1 MCVCVCVCVCV
12 RVRVRVCVCVFGGD
26 WMVNVHEE
34 MLVCICMYVSVH
46 LWAITAVLCC
56 QQRERD
62 SEGDCERGESERE
75 GERDDSQRCL
85 WVPNSLRD
93 SVTKYYLY
101 CCRGALGTLRGW
113 RKMTWGEDKQKESR
127 SPLCGSLSPP
137 GQMRSWDCGELNIPF
152 KAVCNETDS
161 LLELCALLRDTLGHR
176 M

>member
-1 MCVCVCVCVCV
+1 MFSLLPSVCDSVFFNIRITLSLCCCCCSEEWQSEVKSLLLPKAVCVCVCVCVCV
-12 RVRVRVCVCVFGGD
+12 WGGD
-26 WMVNVHEE
+26 WMVNVHEG

-62 SEGDCERGESERE
+62 SERDHERGESERE

-101 CCRGALGTLRGW
+101 YCRGALGTLRGW
-113 RKMTWGEDKQKESR
+113 RKMTWGEDKQKESH

-137 GQMRSWDCGELNIPF
+137 GQMRS
-152 KAVCNETDS
+152 A
-161 LLELCALLRDTLGHR
+161 
-176 M
+176 